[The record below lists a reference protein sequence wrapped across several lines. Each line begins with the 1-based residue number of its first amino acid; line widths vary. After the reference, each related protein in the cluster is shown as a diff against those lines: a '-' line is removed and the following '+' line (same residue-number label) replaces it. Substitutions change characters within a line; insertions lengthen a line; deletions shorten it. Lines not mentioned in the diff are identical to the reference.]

1 MTIFA
6 NNLTKKQDAISMDKE
21 AAKSLIEEK
30 ITEDQEPAP
39 RGDLSL
45 RLIPGRQDTNMHGGI
60 SGGWVTARMDEA
72 AESVASRIAHG
83 RVANVS
89 MDSMVFMSPIRV
101 GAAMCVYTQLEDIG
115 KSSIKITV
123 EVWTRN
129 LEELERRKV
138 VDATFVYVAID
149 EQGRIRSVPR

>member
-1 MTIFA
+1 M
-6 NNLTKKQDAISMDKE
+6 
-21 AAKSLIEEK
+21 
-30 ITEDQEPAP
+30 
-39 RGDLSL
+39 

-60 SGGWVTARMDEA
+60 PGGWVTARMDEA

-101 GAAMCVYTQLEDIG
+101 GAAVCVHTKLEDIG
-115 KSSIKITV
+115 KSSIKINV

-129 LEELERRKV
+129 LEEQERRKV

-149 EQGRIRSVPR
+149 EHGRIRNVPR

>member
-6 NNLTKKQDAISMDKE
+6 NSQADKQDALNDE
-21 AAKSLIEEK
+21 LTEEL
-30 ITEDQEPAP
+30 EPTP
-39 RGDLSL
+39 RGELSL
-45 RLIPGRQDTNMHGGI
+45 RLIPGRQDTNIHGGI

-72 AESVASRIAHG
+72 AESIASKIAHG

-101 GAAMCVYTQLEDIG
+101 GAAMCVYTHLEDIG
-115 KSSIKITV
+115 KSSIKINV

-129 LEELERRKV
+129 LEEEERRKV

-149 EQGRIRSVPR
+149 EHGRIRSVPR

>member
-6 NNLTKKQDAISMDKE
+6 NNIADKQEAIAMNNDTV
-21 AAKSLIEEK
+21 
-30 ITEDQEPAP
+30 TEDQEPAP
-39 RGDLSL
+39 SGELSL

-72 AESVASRIAHG
+72 AESVASKIAHG

-101 GAAMCVYTQLEDIG
+101 GAALCVYTQLEEIG
-115 KSSIKITV
+115 KSSIKINV

-129 LEELERRKV
+129 LEEQERRKV

-149 EQGRIRSVPR
+149 ELGRIRSVPR

>member
-1 MTIFA
+1 M
-6 NNLTKKQDAISMDKE
+6 NNFTDSFTDIQSE
-21 AAKSLIEEK
+21 PSLDRES
-30 ITEDQEPAP
+30 EDQDPAP
-39 RGDLSL
+39 LGELNL

-101 GAAMCVYTQLEDIG
+101 GAVVCVHTKLQDIG
-115 KSSIKITV
+115 TSSIKINV

-129 LEELERRKV
+129 LEEQERRKV

-149 EQGRIRSVPR
+149 EAGRIREVPR

>member
-1 MTIFA
+1 MNIFS
-6 NNLTKKQDAISMDKE
+6 NSSSNKKDVLADEQG
-21 AAKSLIEEK
+21 
-30 ITEDQEPAP
+30 TEDQEPIP
-39 RGDLSL
+39 NGELSL
-45 RLIPGRQDTNMHGGI
+45 RLIPGRQDTNIHGGI

-72 AESVASRIAHG
+72 AESVASKIAQG

-101 GAAMCVYTQLEDIG
+101 GAAVCVYTQLVDIG
-115 KSSIKITV
+115 KSSIKINV

-129 LEELERRKV
+129 LGEQVRRKV

-149 EQGRIRSVPR
+149 EHGRIRNVPR

>member
-1 MTIFA
+1 MTTL
-6 NNLTKKQDAISMDKE
+6 NNIQPEQSTMKTAS
-21 AAKSLIEEK
+21 AT
-30 ITEDQEPAP
+30 TEDQEPTP
-39 RGDLSL
+39 YGELSL
-45 RLIPGRQDTNMHGGI
+45 RLIPGRADTNIHGGI

-72 AESVASRIAHG
+72 AESVASKVAQG

-89 MDSMVFMSPIRV
+89 MESLVFMSPIRV
-101 GAAMCVYTQLEDIG
+101 GAAVCVYTKLEDIG
-115 KSSIKITV
+115 KSSIKINV

-129 LEELERRKV
+129 LEEQERRKV

>member
-6 NNLTKKQDAISMDKE
+6 N
-21 AAKSLIEEK
+21 SLSNK
-30 ITEDQEPAP
+30 HDVLDDDQTTEDQEPTP
-39 RGDLSL
+39 RGELSL

-72 AESVASRIAHG
+72 AESVASKIAHG

-101 GAAMCVYTQLEDIG
+101 GAAVCVYTKLEDIG
-115 KSSIKITV
+115 KSSIKMSV
-123 EVWTRN
+123 EMWTRN
-129 LEELERRKV
+129 LEEQERRKV

-149 EQGRIRSVPR
+149 EHGRIRNVPR

>member
-1 MTIFA
+1 MNIFA
-6 NNLTKKQDAISMDKE
+6 NNSKKDNAESSS
-21 AAKSLIEEK
+21 AST
-30 ITEDQEPAP
+30 TEDQEPAP
-39 RGDLSL
+39 NGELSL
-45 RLIPGRQDTNMHGGI
+45 RLITGRQDTNIHGGI

-72 AESVASRIAHG
+72 AESVASKIAQG

-101 GAAMCVYTQLEDIG
+101 GAAVCVYTKLEDIG
-115 KSSIKITV
+115 KSSIKINV

-129 LEELERRKV
+129 LGESERHKV

-149 EQGRIRSVPR
+149 ELGRIRNVPR

>member
-6 NNLTKKQDAISMDKE
+6 NNIVDKQEAIAMDNE
-21 AAKSLIEEK
+21 ST
-30 ITEDQEPAP
+30 TEDQEPAP
-39 RGDLSL
+39 SGELSL

-72 AESVASRIAHG
+72 AESVASKIAHG

-101 GAAMCVYTQLEDIG
+101 GAALCVYTQLEEIG
-115 KSSIKITV
+115 KSSIKINV

-129 LEELERRKV
+129 LEEQERRKV

-149 EQGRIRSVPR
+149 ELGRIRSVPR

>member
-1 MTIFA
+1 MNIFS
-6 NNLTKKQDAISMDKE
+6 NSSSNKKNVLTDEQG
-21 AAKSLIEEK
+21 
-30 ITEDQEPAP
+30 TEDQEPIP
-39 RGDLSL
+39 NGELSL
-45 RLIPGRQDTNMHGGI
+45 RLIPGRQDTNIHGGI

-72 AESVASRIAHG
+72 AESVASKIAQG

-101 GAAMCVYTQLEDIG
+101 GGAVCVYTQLVDIG
-115 KSSIKITV
+115 KSSIKINV

-129 LEELERRKV
+129 LGEQVRRKV

-149 EQGRIRSVPR
+149 EHGRIRNVPR

>member
-6 NNLTKKQDAISMDKE
+6 NNIADKQEAIAMDNDTV
-21 AAKSLIEEK
+21 
-30 ITEDQEPAP
+30 TEDQEPAP
-39 RGDLSL
+39 SGELSL

-72 AESVASRIAHG
+72 AESVASKIAHG

-101 GAAMCVYTQLEDIG
+101 GAALCVYTQLEEIG
-115 KSSIKITV
+115 KSSIKINV

-129 LEELERRKV
+129 LEEQERRKV

-149 EQGRIRSVPR
+149 ELGRIRSVPR

>member
-1 MTIFA
+1 MNTFTSSF
-6 NNLTKKQDAISMDKE
+6 NDKQAESSIDRES
-21 AAKSLIEEK
+21 
-30 ITEDQEPAP
+30 EDQDPAP
-39 RGDLSL
+39 RGELSL

-89 MDSMVFMSPIRV
+89 MGSMVFMSPIRV
-101 GAAMCVYTQLEDIG
+101 GAILCVHTKLEDIG
-115 KSSIKITV
+115 TSSIKINV

-129 LEELERRKV
+129 LEEQERRKV
-138 VDATFVYVAID
+138 VDSTFVYVAID
-149 EQGRIRSVPR
+149 EAGRIREVPR